1 MATPTNGHKIK
12 FQYVAEF
19 SSITTWDADTVYFIA
34 DTQQLYA
41 GTQLIAGVTTTDLSA
56 YKVKDVTI
64 SGTGND
70 IVGATFNASTGVLTL
85 TKGNFPTL
93 SKGTDTT
100 GTAKTLT
107 FGGTF
112 SAMTDTAVS
121 SHTITDENTTFT
133 MPSITSSDLPNLTP
147 SVTVTKESEGNVGVV
162 VTVNGNSSTKATA
175 QIMTPGNYVA
185 KSGDTMTGALTLSG
199 DPTADLQAATKQY
212 VDSAVSGLSGAMHF
226 IGVSTTSISD
236 GGTETPT
243 VDGETVT
250 KVVGDVV
257 LYGNKEF
264 VWTGSAWELLG
275 DEGSYAL
282 KTVTITAGS
291 GLTGGGDLSAN
302 RTISHSD
309 TSTLSGAQ
317 GGTADVTTSGS
328 ESIHAIGSVT
338 VDGFGHVTA
347 VSEKNIA
354 SAVKSTITNEIN
366 KLDVSAISGDYITS
380 VSETNGKISASAG
393 TKGSIASGNTGLVDG
408 GSVYTAIQTALSE
421 AAVYWTVT

>member
-12 FQYVAEF
+12 FQYVAKF

-41 GTQLIAGVTTTDLSA
+41 GTQLIAEVTTTDLSA

-93 SKGTDTT
+93 SKGTDTI

-162 VTVNGNSSTKATA
+162 VTVNGNSSTKAKA

-185 KSGDTMTGALTLSG
+185 KSGGTMTGALTLSG

-226 IGVSTTSISD
+226 IGVSTTPISD

-250 KVVGDVV
+250 KVAGDVV
-257 LYGNKEF
+257 IYNSKEF

-317 GGTADVTTSGS
+317 GGTADVTKSGS

-347 VSEKNIA
+347 VSEKDIA